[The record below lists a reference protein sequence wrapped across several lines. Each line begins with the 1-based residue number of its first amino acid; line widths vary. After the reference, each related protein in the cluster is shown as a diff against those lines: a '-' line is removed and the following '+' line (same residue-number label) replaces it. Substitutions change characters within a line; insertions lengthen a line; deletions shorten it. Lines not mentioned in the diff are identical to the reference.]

1 MRSYLIDELSGKD
14 MAGIE
19 EFLDQNAMRS
29 ALGGIYWGRI
39 PEDLL
44 SEQQVAHRD
53 CRPHVFAIETGVD
66 WIKLEFFLRSLADM
80 RCPCAG
86 YATRQ
91 QRDFI
96 IRFAHAMIR
105 DLDVRT

>member
-1 MRSYLIDELSGKD
+1 MRSYLIDELSRQD
-14 MAGIE
+14 MARVLD
-19 EFLDQNAMRS
+19 FLHQNTRPS
-29 ALGGIYWGRI
+29 ALEGVFWGRL

-44 SEQQVAHRD
+44 SEQQYAHRG
-53 CRPHVFAIETGVD
+53 CRPHVFAIETGED

-86 YATRQ
+86 YATRS

-96 IRFAHAMIR
+96 IRFAHGMIQ
-105 DLDVRT
+105 DLDLHT